1 MNIIIRDLKEFE
13 EFAKKFAGLIEF
25 GDVYSLIGDLGAGKT
40 TFVQSVGRQL
50 GIDDYITSP
59 TFSIVNIY
67 EADQTIYHL
76 DLYRLESPEELE
88 QLDYESYFYPEG
100 ISFIEWAIKGEGYLP
115 EDMIKIN
122 ITIRQD
128 GGRDI
133 EIIEDNDRAKEIV
146 KELE

>member
-25 GDVYSLIGDLGAGKT
+25 GDVFSLIGDLGAGKT
-40 TFVQSVGRQL
+40 TFVQFVGSQM

-100 ISFIEWAIKGEGYLP
+100 ISFIEWAVKGEGYLP
-115 EDMIKIN
+115 EDMIKLN
-122 ITIRQD
+122 ITIRPD
-128 GGRDI
+128 GGRNI